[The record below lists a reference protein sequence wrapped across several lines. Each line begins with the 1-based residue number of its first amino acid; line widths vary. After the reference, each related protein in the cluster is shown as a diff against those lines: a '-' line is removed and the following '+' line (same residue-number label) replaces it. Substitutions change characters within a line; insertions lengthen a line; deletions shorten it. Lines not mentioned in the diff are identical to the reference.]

1 MRGGQ
6 DRGDRCVRGDGV
18 LDRQSKE
25 RKSAMARDKVRVW
38 YDREGDYLEVM
49 FDLETPGYFRDTQD
63 DRVMEKVD
71 AVGNVLGFSILRV
84 SALRETPLEVS
95 L

>member
-1 MRGGQ
+1 
-6 DRGDRCVRGDGV
+6 
-18 LDRQSKE
+18 
-25 RKSAMARDKVRVW
+25 MARDKVRVW

-71 AVGNVLGFSILRV
+71 AAGNVESDHGYRWRCGNGF
-84 SALRETPLEVS
+84 
-95 L
+95 

>member
-1 MRGGQ
+1 VVVKIGAT
-6 DRGDRCVRGDGV
+6 DAFVVTAYLTDKV
-18 LDRQSKE
+18 KE
-25 RKSAMARDKVRVW
+25 RKSAMARRKVRVW

-63 DRVMEKVD
+63 DRVVEKVD
-71 AVGNVLGFSILRV
+71 AAGNVLGFSILRV
-84 SALRETPLEVS
+84 SALRKTPLEVS

>member
-1 MRGGQ
+1 
-6 DRGDRCVRGDGV
+6 
-18 LDRQSKE
+18 
-25 RKSAMARDKVRVW
+25 MARDKVRVW

-49 FDLETPGYFRDTQD
+49 FDLKTPGYFRVTQD

-71 AVGNVLGFSILRV
+71 AAGNVLGFSILRV